1 MDCIVHGV
9 PKSLSYFHFT
19 SLPSK
24 EQTSFNCMAAV
35 TVCSDFGAQDI
46 KLSCFYFFFSTFS
59 LRPDPKS

>member
-9 PKSLSYFHFT
+9 TKSLSYFHFT

-35 TVCSDFGAQDI
+35 TACSDFGAQDV
-46 KLSCFYFFFSTFS
+46 KLLLLLLFLLLFAM
-59 LRPDPKS
+59 K